1 MTSFSTQAV
10 CGPVIGSL
18 VAKDKGDAS
27 NRTKCAGA
35 QLVNNVKTMGQ
46 AALVGGGVYGAARTF
61 TKHPNSKVVQTGA
74 KIFDKI
80 INVTKLPK
88 SNKFIDKLLKMPGK
102 AKAFVLIALPALLA
116 VDYIRSKHL
125 YKMGQ
130 IDQKYTDQAKIEEN
144 TKKNILA

>member
-18 VAKDKGDAS
+18 VATDKGDVS

-35 QLVNNVKTMGQ
+35 QIVNNAKTMGQ
-46 AALVGGGVYGAARTF
+46 AALVGGGLYAAARTF
-61 TKHPNSKVVQTGA
+61 KKAPNSKVVHAGA
-74 KIFDKI
+74 KVFNKI
-80 INVTKLPK
+80 IDVIKLPK
-88 SNKFIDKLLKMPGK
+88 SNRFVDKLLKMPNS
-102 AKAFVLIALPALLA
+102 AKAFGLVALPALMLLN
-116 VDYIRSKHL
+116 YIGAKHL

-144 TKKNILA
+144 TKKNIL

>member
-1 MTSFSTQAV
+1 
-10 CGPVIGSL
+10 
-18 VAKDKGDAS
+18 
-27 NRTKCAGA
+27 
-35 QLVNNVKTMGQ
+35 
-46 AALVGGGVYGAARTF
+46 
-61 TKHPNSKVVQTGA
+61 
-74 KIFDKI
+74 
-80 INVTKLPK
+80 
-88 SNKFIDKLLKMPGK
+88 MPGK